1 MDDGD
6 DDRRYLISGADGL
19 SSYLES
25 DVLFWPL
32 QSESQPL
39 TIGNLLLAQKKVV
52 TIQRGPNSQ
61 GLHEALDQ
69 INQAKDKKRAAWQR
83 KASAEFHSRLTQY
96 KSILMDASEDDS
108 AGVNYSVVA
117 RLRAILELLKDEVY
131 RDDQS
136 DVLLANLDGKLKA
149 LVSPSGFLWSNDLQ
163 ESFPAEKYWFLYAK
177 SARGGVR

>member
-1 MDDGD
+1 MDDGAD
-6 DDRRYLISGADGL
+6 DQRYLISGADGL
-19 SSYLES
+19 TSYLES

-52 TIQRGPNSQ
+52 AIHGEPNQQ
-61 GLHEALDQ
+61 GLIAALDL
-69 INQAKDKKRAAWQR
+69 INQAREKKKAAWQR
-83 KASAEFHSRLTQY
+83 KATAEYHARLTQY

-117 RLRAILELLKDEVY
+117 RLRTILELLHDEVF

-136 DVLLANLDGKLKA
+136 DALLANLDGKLRA
-149 LVSPSGFLWSNDLQ
+149 LVLPSGFLWSNELQ
-163 ESFPAEKYWFLYAK
+163 GSFPAEKYWFLYAK
-177 SARGGVR
+177 SVRGGLQ

>member
-1 MDDGD
+1 MDDGAED
-6 DDRRYLISGADGL
+6 QRYLISGADGL

-39 TIGNLLLAQKKVV
+39 TVGNLLLAQKKVV
-52 TIQRGPNSQ
+52 AIHGEPNQ
-61 GLHEALDQ
+61 QTLNGALDL
-69 INQAKDKKRAAWQR
+69 INQARDKKKAAWQR
-83 KASAEFHSRLTQY
+83 KASAEYHARLTQY
-96 KSILMDASEDDS
+96 KSILIDASEDDS

-117 RLRAILELLKDEVY
+117 RLRAILELLHDEVY

-136 DVLLANLDGKLKA
+136 DALLANLDGKLKA